1 LQDCRIAGLQKG
13 LQDCRIAGLQNCR
26 IAEGIAGL
34 QKGLQDLQAEGRIG
48 LKKVNAV

>member
-1 LQDCRIAGLQKG
+1 LQNCRIAEG
-13 LQDCRIAGLQNCR
+13 IAGLQNCR